1 MVAGERCWESSGHAG
16 DKRALLLRQTAVKA
30 RDAETSPGHSLLENV
45 EAPGEGAFPGVK
57 VVQRQGAAVQRS
69 CYVW

>member
-1 MVAGERCWESSGHAG
+1 MVAGERCRESSGHPG
-16 DKRALLLRQTAVKA
+16 DRRALLRQTAVKA
-30 RDAETSPGHSLLENV
+30 GDAETSPGHSPLENV

-69 CYVW
+69 CNVW